1 MLGVE
6 KSRKL
11 LFFSKKVPKKFKNHD
26 IMGGVC
32 IRTDIL
38 FLWFSTIFE
47 KKIEAFLA
55 SFMS

>member
-26 IMGGVC
+26 ITRYIGSNHQEAWPNAC
-32 IRTDIL
+32 
-38 FLWFSTIFE
+38 
-47 KKIEAFLA
+47 KKH
-55 SFMS
+55 S